1 MPRTYTPDRVTSEL
15 LDWIQAVG
23 LDPNRILMDT
33 PITVDPEAG
42 TVTVDYLER
51 SDQGGLVV
59 DKVNGGPL
67 LSRHT
72 VRPEGGIPDFP
83 EAD

>member
-1 MPRTYTPDRVTSEL
+1 MPRTYTPDRPTSEL
-15 LDWIQAVG
+15 LDWIRAVG

-42 TVTVDYLER
+42 TITVDYLAR
-51 SDQGGLVV
+51 NDQGRLIIE
-59 DKVNGGPL
+59 VNGSPL

>member
-15 LDWIQAVG
+15 LDWIRAVG

-42 TVTVDYLER
+42 TITVDYLAR
-51 SDQGGLVV
+51 NDQGRLIIE
-59 DKVNGGPL
+59 VNGSPL

-72 VRPEGGIPDFP
+72 VHPEGGIPDFP
-83 EAD
+83 EVD